1 MASKNAYISPSV
13 TSRTVSMEQYVCVS
27 DSVQAGSIADITEI
41 ERTGDWNDD

>member
-1 MASKNAYISPSV
+1 MASKSAYISPSV
-13 TSRTVSMEQYVCVS
+13 ILHTISMELYVCVS